1 MPSLSPNLTV
11 IRIGASP
18 LQVFVKLVN
27 MKLHPRTPSAM
38 VRQIKAA
45 MATREKALS
54 DGCVLDVVAP
64 LQVVPDEVWLAAS
77 WILPVNL
84 NVIGGSRHLVTTV
97 DHPQVSFIWP

>member
-1 MPSLSPNLTV
+1 
-11 IRIGASP
+11 
-18 LQVFVKLVN
+18 VFVKLVN